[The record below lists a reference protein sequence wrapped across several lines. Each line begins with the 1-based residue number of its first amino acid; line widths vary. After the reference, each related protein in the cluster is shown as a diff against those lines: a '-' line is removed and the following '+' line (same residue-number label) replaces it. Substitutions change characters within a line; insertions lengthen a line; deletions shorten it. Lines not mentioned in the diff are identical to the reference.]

1 MHTLLKKILIRMS
14 TIIYIIVVQITVN
27 TIKSLWLNIIIYF
40 YWKKTRSQRAISKEI
55 MVGVSTII
63 YNSRDTH
70 HDFFWILILRFWR
83 WLMTAFFFYNLNT
96 RIHTFFQCFGHF
108 QSIPRRRAC
117 SEHTRGMREVSWF
130 LWYAQNTRP
139 GVVSMGNC

>member
-40 YWKKTRSQRAISKEI
+40 YWKKTRSKS
-55 MVGVSTII
+55 
-63 YNSRDTH
+63 
-70 HDFFWILILRFWR
+70 DFKRNHSGCLYYYILILRFWR